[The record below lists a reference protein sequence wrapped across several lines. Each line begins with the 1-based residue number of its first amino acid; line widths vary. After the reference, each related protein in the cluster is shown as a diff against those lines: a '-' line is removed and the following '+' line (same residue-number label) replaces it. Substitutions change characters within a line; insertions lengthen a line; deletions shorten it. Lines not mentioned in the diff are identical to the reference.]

1 MPLLGNTYIDLE
13 RRAKIDEAVY
23 EVLTKQYELARVDEA
38 KEIATAKVLDPADLP
53 EKKSFPPRL
62 LLAILAGFPG
72 LVGSISLVLLRK
84 AWHDLDPDDPKKRFG
99 NEVRRSLR
107 LPRWRRSD
115 VRKGSRKLMGSSFE
129 SGGFRQSFGP
139 DLANSGIENE

>member
-62 LLAILAGFPG
+62 LLAILGGLLG

-84 AWHDLDPDDPKKRFG
+84 AWHDLDLG
-99 NEVRRSLR
+99 
-107 LPRWRRSD
+107 
-115 VRKGSRKLMGSSFE
+115 
-129 SGGFRQSFGP
+129 
-139 DLANSGIENE
+139 